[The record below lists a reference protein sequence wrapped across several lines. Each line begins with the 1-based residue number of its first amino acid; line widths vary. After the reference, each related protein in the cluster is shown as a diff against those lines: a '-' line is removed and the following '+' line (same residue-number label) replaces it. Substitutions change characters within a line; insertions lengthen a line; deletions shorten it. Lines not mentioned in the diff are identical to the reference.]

1 MKFTWAKRLTI
12 ATPLI
17 MIISIM
23 TAGGG
28 HGTPIPTLLCYP
40 VFFLSDAFSSG
51 GGPLVW
57 ALLLGQ
63 FPMYGLLI
71 DLGKLASRQLIAT
84 GLVVVLHITL
94 ILITATNAEFWKG
107 WE

>member
-1 MKFTWAKRLTI
+1 
-12 ATPLI
+12 

-40 VFFLSDAFSSG
+40 IFFLSDAFSSG

-57 ALLLGQ
+57 VLFLGQ
-63 FPMYGLLI
+63 FPMYGLVI

-94 ILITATNAEFWKG
+94 ILITVTNAEFWKG